1 MKAFDRHRKALVA
14 AARARQGGDAPA
26 AIDLLATVLEVDPTH
41 VAANAEMGRA
51 LRLLGD
57 PTEAESYYRAAL
69 EAVLE
74 YSLVVELAE
83 CLAEQHR
90 FDDAEVLIDA
100 ALAMA
105 EGDPR
110 RDPGEALCLR
120 ATIALAQQRPADA
133 RDALG
138 LIVSKRASKRIKQL
152 AERLR
157 ADADAA
163 LAAASS

>member
-14 AARARQGGDAPA
+14 AARARQSGDASA
-26 AIDLLATVLEVDPTH
+26 AIDLLATVLEVEPGH

-57 PTEAESYYRAAL
+57 PTEAEGYYRAAI

-110 RDPGEALCLR
+110 RDPGEALVLR
-120 ATIALAQQRPADA
+120 ATIALTQRRPEDA
-133 RDALG
+133 RGALA
-138 LIVSKRASKRIKQL
+138 LIIPKRASKRTKQL
-152 AERLR
+152 AARLA
-157 ADADAA
+157 ADADASLPA
-163 LAAASS
+163 TSG